1 MKVSGVSTM
10 RARRPLLL
18 LTTLLLAAC
27 ESVPSTATLPAIPRG
42 LVVLDGFVQPGY
54 TVLADSGSSA
64 ARVPLGAPNEFDAG
78 VFEVRN
84 DTALAASSR
93 GAGDLLY
100 IADLN
105 TAAVRRVQ
113 MPPRSNPARAR
124 LLRGSGGRSLIGVPL
139 RDSASILLL
148 SITPTGQ
155 STTERV
161 GDLGSCPS
169 DVFQHDGDLWVLDA
183 NASCASAYR
192 ALGGMRLIRIPASGG
207 ARQILTLNELRGSS
221 AEVIVQGDAAYVIAG
236 GDADFSAFPFVL
248 AASGAVARVD
258 LKNRTVTALRPMP
271 AGSYGAGGRVGRDG
285 VLYLSMYADLQ
296 NFASRA
302 LALSL
307 PALTPTG
314 TRVTGA
320 DWLALR
326 GTNGAPIDCGSA
338 QADGLGRVY
347 CLETRTASA
356 TFVRLFNPDG
366 SPVREVAA
374 NQGGVDL
381 RFR

>member
-1 MKVSGVSTM
+1 MKSNQHTKV
-10 RARRPLLL
+10 LLL
-18 LTTLLLAAC
+18 LLAPLFAAC
-27 ESVPSTATLPAIPRG
+27 ESAPTTGTVPAVPRG
-42 LVVLDGFVQPGY
+42 LVVLDGYVQPGY

-64 ARVPLGAPNEFDAG
+64 QRIPLGAPNEFDAG
-78 VFEVRN
+78 AFDLRN

-100 IADLN
+100 ITDLN

-113 MPPRSNPARAR
+113 MPARSNPARAR
-124 LLRGSGGRSLIGVPL
+124 LLRGSSGRALIGVPL
-139 RDSASILLL
+139 RDSASVLLF
-148 SITPTGQ
+148 SIAPTGQ
-155 STTERV
+155 ATTERV
-161 GDLGSCPS
+161 ADVGACPS

-183 NASCASAYR
+183 NASCATSYR
-192 ALGGMRLIRIPASGG
+192 ALGGMRLIRIPAAGG
-207 ARQILTLNELRGSS
+207 ARQTIPLSELRGSS
-221 AEVIVQGDAAYVIAG
+221 AEVMVQGDAAYVVAG
-236 GDADFSAFPFVL
+236 GDADFSSFPFAL

-258 LKNRTVTALRPMP
+258 LKSRTVTAVRSMP
-271 AGSYGAGGRVGRDG
+271 VGSYGAGGYVGRDG
-285 VLYLSMYADLQ
+285 VLYLSMYADLKD
-296 NFASRA
+296 FASRV

-307 PALTPTG
+307 PTLAPTG
-314 TRVTGA
+314 SRVSGA

-326 GTNGAPIDCGSA
+326 GADGAAVACGSA

-347 CLETRTASA
+347 CLETRAAGA

-366 SPVREVAA
+366 SPLREVAA